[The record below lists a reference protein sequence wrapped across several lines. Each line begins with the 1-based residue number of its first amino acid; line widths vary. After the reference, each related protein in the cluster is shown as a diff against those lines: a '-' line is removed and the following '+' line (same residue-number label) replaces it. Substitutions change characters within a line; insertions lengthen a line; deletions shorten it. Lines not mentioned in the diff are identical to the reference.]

1 LTNDPIRVIFRREL
15 ILFQGAAMIETFIT
29 VNDSRL
35 EPIQNLTEKGV
46 WINLINPSDTEL
58 FYVSTQTGV
67 DMDLLKTALDEEERS
82 RMEVDCGHL
91 LILIN
96 IPVVADSSVRLLYD
110 TLPLGI
116 IVSADFIITICLK
129 DNPIIDEMEYSKDR
143 SFHTFKHTRFVLQ
156 ILFKTAYYYLR
167 YLKHIDRKSAEIETL
182 LHKSMKNEELLK
194 LLDLEKSLVFFT
206 TSLKANGIVMEKL
219 LRVQLRAGQK
229 SDDPD
234 LVVTSQVIKMW
245 PDDEDLLEDVITENK
260 QAMEMCQTYSDILSG
275 MMDAFASIIS
285 NNLNMVMK
293 FLTSVTIIMAL
304 PTMVASFFG
313 MNVAVPFQRSPI
325 AFILIIIISVLLSL
339 IGFLLLKRKNM
350 F

>member
-1 LTNDPIRVIFRREL
+1 
-15 ILFQGAAMIETFIT
+15 MIEAFIT
-29 VNDSRL
+29 VNDRL
-35 EPIQNLTEKGV
+35 EPVQNLTEKGV

-58 FYVSTQTGV
+58 YYVSTQTGAG
-67 DMDLLKTALDEEERS
+67 MDLLKTALDEEERS
-82 RMEVDCGHL
+82 RIEVDSGHL

-96 IPVVADSSVRLLYD
+96 IPVVADSSARLLYD

-116 IVSADFIITICLK
+116 IVSSDFIVTICLK
-129 DNPIIDEMEYSKDR
+129 DNPIIDEMEYSKDP

-167 YLKHIDRKSAEIETL
+167 YLKHIDRKSGEIEAL

-206 TSLKANGIVMEKL
+206 TSLKANEIVMEKL
-219 LRVQLRAGQK
+219 LRVQLRASRK

-234 LVVTSQVIKMW
+234 LVATSQILQMY

-285 NNLNMVMK
+285 NNLNIVMK
-293 FLTSVTIIMAL
+293 FLTSITIIMAL

-313 MNVAVPFQRSPI
+313 MNVAIPFQESPY
-325 AFILIIIISVLLSL
+325 
-339 IGFLLLKRKNM
+339 GFLLIIAISILLSATGFILLKRRNM

>member
-1 LTNDPIRVIFRREL
+1 MFKAFL
-15 ILFQGAAMIETFIT
+15 T
-29 VNDSRL
+29 VNDKL
-35 EPIQNLTEKGV
+35 EPIQNLTEKGI
-46 WINLINPSDTEL
+46 WINLINPSETEL

-82 RMEVDCGHL
+82 RIEVDCGHL

-116 IVSADFIITICLK
+116 IVSSDFIITVCLK

-143 SFHTFKHTRFVLQ
+143 SFHTYKRTRFVLQ
-156 ILFKTAYYYLR
+156 ILFKTAYYFLR
-167 YLKHIDRKSAEIETL
+167 YLKHIDRKSGEIESL

-219 LRVQLRAGQK
+219 LRVQLRANQVT
-229 SDDPD
+229 DDPD
-234 LVVTSQVIKMW
+234 LVVTSQVLQMY

-260 QAMEMCQTYSDILSG
+260 QAMEMCQTYTDILSG

-285 NNLNMVMK
+285 NNLNIVMK
-293 FLTSVTIIMAL
+293 FLTSVTIILAL
-304 PTMVASFFG
+304 PSMVAGFFG
-313 MNVAVPFQRSPI
+313 MNVGVPFQKSPYG
-325 AFILIIIISVLLSL
+325 FILIIAISALLSA
-339 IGFLLLKRKNM
+339 IGFIFLKRKNM